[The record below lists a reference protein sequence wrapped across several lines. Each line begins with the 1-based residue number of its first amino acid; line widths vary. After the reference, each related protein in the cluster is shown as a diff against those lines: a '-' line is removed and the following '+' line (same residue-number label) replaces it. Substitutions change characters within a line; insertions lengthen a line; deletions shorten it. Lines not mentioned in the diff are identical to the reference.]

1 MGLYTGF
8 ITFSV
13 IWWVVLFIILPIGI
27 RVPEQTEVGMA
38 TSAPANPNVKK
49 KLLWVTILTTPVF
62 FIAKWMIENNVLGI

>member
-13 IWWVVLFIILPIGI
+13 IWWVMLFIILPIGI
-27 RVPEQTEVGMA
+27 RVPEQAEVGMA
-38 TSAPANPNVKK
+38 TSAPVNPNVKK